1 MPERWKFWE
10 PGEKYQEV
18 QGIKFKIF
26 CLIAVA
32 ALLARGASD
41 AYGLLWPGAK
51 KNAATQA
58 ALSPEAHAA
67 QILTSE
73 HGANT
78 TEQQKKHYVIV
89 VSLDGFRYDY
99 AEKYHAENLLKMA
112 KTGAVAPQG
121 MIPAFPSLTFPN
133 HYTLATGLYPEHHG
147 IVGNS
152 FYDPAEKRT
161 YKFTDNASVT
171 DGTWYGGT
179 PIWVLAEQQGMRS
192 ACFFWPGSEA
202 EIQGTRPS
210 YYLKFDEKVPDHAR
224 VQQILQWLQL
234 PPQQRPHLLTLYLAD
249 VDHAGHEYGP
259 DTEQVRSAVQI
270 VDREIGALREGLAK
284 LTLPVD
290 VIVVSDHGM
299 AKVEGDWITLDQ
311 YFPDAGAFEKILPP
325 QLYAKSEADAQRA
338 YEALKG
344 KSEKFEVYRRAQMP
358 AHLHDDSNPRA
369 GDPIVVPTGPYLV
382 RFSAPAA
389 GAPDHKM
396 AGAHGY
402 DPQGI
407 PDMKASFFAA
417 GPDIRAGVNL
427 PPFENINVYPLVAK
441 ILGLDI
447 AHLKT
452 GPIDGDLKVLAPIL
466 VQGAGGSSPG
476 KKKAARSGVGAN

>member
-10 PGEKYQEV
+10 PGERYVEV
-18 QGIKFKIF
+18 RRIKFRILCF
-26 CLIAVA
+26 LVVA
-32 ALLARGASD
+32 AFLGGGVSD
-41 AYGLLWPGAK
+41 AYHRLWPGAK
-51 KNAATQA
+51 QQA
-58 ALSPEAHAA
+58 AVPDVVQPDTHAA

-78 TEQQKKHYVIV
+78 AAQQKRHYVIL

-99 AEKYHAENLLKMA
+99 AEKYHAENLLKMGKA
-112 KTGAVAPQG
+112 GAVAPQG

-152 FYDPAEKRT
+152 FYDPADKRT
-161 YKFTDNASVT
+161 YKFTDAASAT

-179 PIWVLAEQQGMRS
+179 PIWVLAEQQGMRA

-210 YYLKFDEKVPDHAR
+210 RYVKFDDKVPDHER
-224 VQQILQWLQL
+224 VEQILQWLQL
-234 PPQQRPHLLTLYLAD
+234 PPEQRPHLLTLYLAD

-259 DTEQVRSAVQI
+259 DTEPVRTAVQI
-270 VDREIGALREGLAK
+270 VDREIGSLRDGVAK
-284 LTLPVD
+284 LNLPID

-311 YFPDAGAFEKILPP
+311 YFPDADAFEKIIPP

-338 YEALKG
+338 YEGLKG
-344 KSEKFEVYRRAQMP
+344 KSEKFEVYRRTQLP
-358 AHLHDDSNPRA
+358 PHLHGDSNPRA
-369 GDPIVVPTGPYLV
+369 GDPVVVPTGPYLV
-382 RFSAPAA
+382 RFSAPKL
-389 GAPDHKM
+389 GVGDHKM

-402 DPQGI
+402 DPQAI
-407 PDMKASFFAA
+407 PDMKASFLAA

-452 GPIDGDLKVLAPIL
+452 GAIDGDLKVLQPIL
-466 VQGAGGSSPG
+466 VERSTAPPG
-476 KKKAARSGVGAN
+476 KKKAARPGVGAH